1 MINDKEV
8 QDTVDSYDSEDRQN
22 YVINKLSADYVS
34 LYHIEL
40 NSGKYEILRLNQNT
54 NAKELVSEGDHLR
67 VYDTFDEFCR
77 VYTDAFISDQ
87 DRTEFL
93 NRLLCENMKDVLMH
107 NDKFTFHYQSIS
119 RQGKRT
125 YYEEISNNSN
135 DETRYPK
142 SGNMYELNKKMC
154 ENYVAKEYQEAYL
167 KFSDISTLAKR
178 MKQEETIAMEYKMT
192 DDNWHKL
199 RFIEKKR
206 DKNGNLTHA
215 ISVIRSIG
223 DEKTKEQTLLYEV
236 DEARKDAAYKTRF
249 LSNMSHDIRTP
260 INGIVG
266 MIDLA
271 ESNPKDTKM
280 QKKCMDKIKLS
291 AEYLVSL
298 VDDILAMSKL
308 ESEEYTEQ
316 KKALIV

>member
-8 QDTVDSYDSEDRQN
+8 QDTVDSYNSEDRQN

-125 YYEEISNNSN
+125 VMRRFQITAMMKPGIRNREI
-135 DETRYPK
+135 
-142 SGNMYELNKKMC
+142 
-154 ENYVAKEYQEAYL
+154 
-167 KFSDISTLAKR
+167 
-178 MKQEETIAMEYKMT
+178 
-192 DDNWHKL
+192 
-199 RFIEKKR
+199 
-206 DKNGNLTHA
+206 
-215 ISVIRSIG
+215 
-223 DEKTKEQTLLYEV
+223 
-236 DEARKDAAYKTRF
+236 
-249 LSNMSHDIRTP
+249 
-260 INGIVG
+260 
-266 MIDLA
+266 
-271 ESNPKDTKM
+271 
-280 QKKCMDKIKLS
+280 CMN
-291 AEYLVSL
+291 
-298 VDDILAMSKL
+298 
-308 ESEEYTEQ
+308 
-316 KKALIV
+316 